1 MVTWVFLRH
10 MGSVEWVTDQ
20 GPESHWMV
28 GGGRVGEL
36 GVGRVDGERRVRVGV
51 GRREGEGEVMGAVG
65 AGSEVGADI
74 VVMRMVC

>member
-1 MVTWVFLRH
+1 
-10 MGSVEWVTDQ
+10 
-20 GPESHWMV
+20 MV

>member
-1 MVTWVFLRH
+1 MFLRH

-28 GGGRVGEL
+28 GGGMAGEL

-51 GRREGEGEVMGAVG
+51 GRREVGEVMGAAEGCGG
-65 AGSEVGADI
+65 AGSDM